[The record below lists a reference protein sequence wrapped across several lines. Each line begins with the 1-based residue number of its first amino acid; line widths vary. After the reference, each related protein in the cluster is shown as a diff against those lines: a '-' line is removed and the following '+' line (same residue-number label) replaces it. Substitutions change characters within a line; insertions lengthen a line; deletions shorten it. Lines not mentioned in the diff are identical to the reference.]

1 MQATAGGQAR
11 KSGFGH
17 WFSRPYRPR
26 TLLAIVGC
34 DACPE
39 SAYIYGSFAYY
50 GEGLSFMGKLAGK
63 LGLVTVC
70 AMFSLSA
77 AAAATVTFINPEK
90 MTDVPR
96 FSSDR
101 ESMEMILR
109 DHLNQ
114 LAAQLPTGQ
123 ELKVEFIDI
132 DLAGD
137 VFPRVPVRDIRVMKG
152 QADWPRMHLRYS
164 IEQDGKVLRSGDR
177 ELSDPNYLMG
187 SRSYNQD
194 LYGHDKQMLDDWFR
208 KEIMPAR

>member
-1 MQATAGGQAR
+1 MSKFILKVGTAAAV
-11 KSGFGH
+11 
-17 WFSRPYRPR
+17 
-26 TLLAIVGC
+26 LLA
-34 DACPE
+34 
-39 SAYIYGSFAYY
+39 
-50 GEGLSFMGKLAGK
+50 
-63 LGLVTVC
+63 C
-70 AMFSLSA
+70 ANAS
-77 AAAATVTFINPEK
+77 AAATVTYINSEK

-101 ESMEMILR
+101 ESMEMILQE
-109 DHLNQ
+109 HLNL
-114 LAAQLPTGQ
+114 LATKLPEGQ
-123 ELKVEFIDI
+123 QLKVEFIDI

-164 IEQDGKVLRSGDR
+164 IEQDGKVLRSGES

-187 SRSYNQD
+187 ARSYNQD

>member
-1 MQATAGGQAR
+1 MSKFIRNVGAVAA
-11 KSGFGH
+11 F
-17 WFSRPYRPR
+17 
-26 TLLAIVGC
+26 LLGC
-34 DACPE
+34 A
-39 SAYIYGSFAYY
+39 SAS
-50 GEGLSFMGKLAGK
+50 
-63 LGLVTVC
+63 
-70 AMFSLSA
+70 
-77 AAAATVTFINPEK
+77 AAATVTYINPEK

-96 FSSDR
+96 FASDR
-101 ESMEMILR
+101 ESMEMIFR

-114 LAAQLPTGQ
+114 LASQLPSGQ

-208 KEIMPAR
+208 KEIMPPR